1 MTEQEIKEKREA
13 IREGIAVS
21 HAEEMFRDDFYGAY
35 VTDGDRE
42 RCRLWADRLIK
53 ELSSLGVVI
62 ADKDAG
68 LPNPYNKIPDSWGI
82 EEGVVGY
89 KTAQQDMLKAGYT
102 KTHSLLEDVPAVEFR
117 GLDIDIQD
125 PDGGYDFKGG
135 FR

>member
-53 ELSSLGVVI
+53 EFSSLGVVI
-62 ADKDAG
+62 ADRDAELPLEACLDNSTPVDIRKAYKD
-68 LPNPYNKIPDSWGI
+68 
-82 EEGVVGY
+82 
-89 KTAQQDMLKAGYT
+89 AGYT
-102 KTHSLLEDVPAVEFR
+102 KTYPLEE
-117 GLDIDIQD
+117 
-125 PDGGYDFKGG
+125 K
-135 FR
+135 

>member
-1 MTEQEIKEKREA
+1 MTEAEIKEKREE

-62 ADKDAG
+62 ADKDAE
-68 LPNPYNKIPDSWGI
+68 LPGI
-82 EEGVVGY
+82 LFGDKLQEQSSFGAVARQI
-89 KTAQQDMLKAGYT
+89 KAAQQDMLKAGYT
-102 KTHSLLEDVPAVEFR
+102 KTHSLLEER
-117 GLDIDIQD
+117 
-125 PDGGYDFKGG
+125 
-135 FR
+135 